1 MELIALISLTV
12 FIAAVLRGLTGFGF
26 ALAAVPA
33 MSLII
38 APSRAVTLAILLQ
51 CMVGLRD
58 TVRMR
63 ALVNRRALLLMTIG
77 SVVGTPLGLLALTHL
92 SPDAMRIVLAALVGV
107 GLAAL
112 LLKVQLGEGRGTAI
126 GAGMVAGLFS
136 GLAAMPGPPA
146 IAYFLGTRTPAVN
159 TRASLMVFFFLTSL
173 VALPGLV
180 WAGQIDRH
188 GIVQAAFSLPALLIG
203 TWVGG
208 QAFSRLDEGGY
219 RTAAIALL
227 GVTAALTALRGIA
240 GLL

>member
-1 MELIALISLTV
+1 MELIALISLAV

-33 MSLII
+33 MSLLI
-38 APSRAVTLAILLQ
+38 APSRAVTVAILLQ

-63 ALVNRRALLLMTIG
+63 ALVNRRALVLMTIG
-77 SVVGTPLGLLALTHL
+77 AVIGTPLGILALTRL
-92 SPDAMRIVLAALVGV
+92 SPDAMRIVLAVLVGI

-112 LLKVQLGEGRGTAI
+112 MLKVRLGAGRRTAI
-126 GAGMVAGLFS
+126 GAGFFAGLFS

-146 IAYFLGTRTPAVN
+146 IAYFLGTATPAKN

-173 VALPGLV
+173 VALPGLA
-180 WAGQIDRH
+180 WAGQIDRQSL
-188 GIVQAAFSLPALLIG
+188 IQAAFALPALLIG
-203 TWVGG
+203 TWAGG
-208 QAFSRLDEGGY
+208 QAFNRLDEGGY

-227 GVTAALTALRGIA
+227 AVTAALTALRGVA